1 MAKRILTLDI
11 GASSL
16 TLAEFSVGKG
26 EATLLKYGMAALA
39 EPFDP
44 MGAADVL
51 PAAILG
57 IARENGIS
65 PGKVAISIPGQMA
78 FPRTAEIQAK
88 PGTERFDQLVRYEI
102 EQNIPFPMDELVC
115 DTHVIGE
122 TAADDSTVLVAAAK
136 TDQVEAVT
144 SAVASAGFTPVKVG
158 TVPFAL
164 VNVLEAAGAE
174 GTSLVLDM
182 GAKTTTLVILEKG
195 RLYNRSIA
203 VAGNAVTKEIAQAF
217 GCSFEEAERLKI
229 SQGYVSEGGVSEN
242 EDEVADRV
250 SKACRAVMM
259 RLGAEVS
266 RSINFNRSQHGGGE
280 PDKLYITGGTSLLPG
295 VAEFFAASLGI
306 EVETLNPF
314 FAVSVSSQIDTDTA
328 SADAVYLAPAAGMA
342 LQTARPAA
350 IDIDLMPPS
359 LLASRMQAARVW
371 FVASGCAAA
380 ALAGVIFVSL
390 LLHGREILARQKEV
404 VEEQVSSLREAER
417 NVKKA
422 MELFGAATNRA
433 ENLRALMARRGLAVQ
448 KINAVKQAIGDDL
461 WIERW
466 DGDRVT
472 IRGWRDR
479 VAAFAEYVASKTESG
494 KVQPASEIVA
504 ERLKANPAIDAA
516 SVRVVEAKYIGKGDC
531 MEQFVVEIKSK

>member
-11 GASSL
+11 GAASV

-39 EPFDP
+39 APFDP
-44 MGAADVL
+44 MDAADIL

-57 IARENGIS
+57 IAREKGIS
-65 PGKVAISIPGQMA
+65 PGKVAVSIPGQMA

-115 DTHVIGE
+115 GTHVIGE
-122 TAADDSTVLVAAAK
+122 TPAGDNTVLIAAAK

-144 SAVASAGFTPVKVG
+144 SAVASAGFTPVRVG
-158 TVPFAL
+158 TAPFAL
-164 VNVLEAAGAE
+164 VEVLAEIGAE
-174 GTSLVLDM
+174 GSSLILDI
-182 GAKTTTLVILEKG
+182 GAKTTTLVIVEEG
-195 RLYNRSIA
+195 RIYNRSIA

-217 GCSFEEAERLKI
+217 GCTFEEAEQLKV

-266 RSINFNRSQHGGGE
+266 RSINFYRSQQGGNE
-280 PDKLYITGGTSLLPG
+280 PGKLYITGGTTLLPG
-295 VAEFFAASLGI
+295 VAEFFVSSLRI
-306 EVETLNPF
+306 EAETLNPF
-314 FAVSVSSQIDTDTA
+314 FAVSVSSQIDADTA

-342 LQTARPAA
+342 LQMAHPAA

-359 LLASRMQAARVW
+359 LLASRAQAARVW
-371 FVASGCAAA
+371 FVSAGCVAA
-380 ALAGVIFVSL
+380 ALASAIFVSF
-390 LLHGREILARQKEV
+390 LLHGREILARQKDV

-417 NVKKA
+417 NAKKA
-422 MELFGAATNRA
+422 IERFGEATNKA
-433 ENLRALMARRGLAVQ
+433 ERLRALMARRGTAVQ
-448 KINAVKQAIGDDL
+448 KINAVKQAIGDEL

-466 DGDRVT
+466 DDDKVT

-504 ERLKANPAIDAA
+504 DRLKANPAIDAA
-516 SVRVVEAKYIGKGDC
+516 SVKVVEAKYIGKGDC

>member
-16 TLAEFSVGKG
+16 TLAEFSVGG
-26 EATLLKYGMAALA
+26 GGATLLKYGTAPLA

-44 MGAADVL
+44 ADAANVL
-51 PAAILG
+51 PSALLG
-57 IARENGIS
+57 IVREKGIS
-65 PGKVAISIPGQMA
+65 PGKVAISLPGQMA

-115 DTHVIGE
+115 GTHVLGE
-122 TAADDSTVLVAAAK
+122 TEAGDSTVLVAAAK

-164 VNVLEAAGAE
+164 VNVLEETGAE

-203 VAGNAVTKEIAQAF
+203 VAGNAVTKEIAQAL
-217 GCSFEEAERLKI
+217 GCSFEEAEQLKI

-250 SKACRAVMM
+250 SKACRAVMT

-266 RSINFNRSQHGGGE
+266 RSINFYRGQQGGGE

-295 VAEFFAASLGI
+295 VAEFFSAAFNV

-314 FAVSVSSQIDTDTA
+314 FAVSASSQIDTDTA
-328 SADAVYLAPAAGMA
+328 TADAVYLAPAAGMA
-342 LQTARPAA
+342 LQAAGAAA
-350 IDIDLMPPS
+350 IDIDLTPPS
-359 LLASRMQAARVW
+359 LVASRAEAVRVW
-371 FVASGCAAA
+371 FVIAGCVGA
-380 ALAGVIFVSL
+380 ALAGALFIAV
-390 LLHGREILARQKEV
+390 LLHGREVIAHQKEV
-404 VEEQVSSLREAER
+404 VDERVSSLREAEK
-417 NVKKA
+417 NVKKSL
-422 MELFGAATNRA
+422 ERFGEATNRA
-433 ENLRALMARRGLAVQ
+433 ERLRALMARRAAAVQ
-448 KINAVKQAIGDDL
+448 RINAVKQAIGDEL

-472 IRGWRDR
+472 IRGLRDR
-479 VAAFAEYVASKTESG
+479 VSAFTEYVASKKESG

-504 ERLKANPAIDAA
+504 ERLKLNPSVDAS
-516 SVRVVEAKYIGKGDC
+516 SVKVVEAKYIGKGDC

>member
-26 EATLLKYGMAALA
+26 GATLLKYGMGALPG
-39 EPFDP
+39 PFDP

-51 PAAILG
+51 PAALLG

-65 PGKVAISIPGQMA
+65 PGKVAVSLPGQMA

-122 TAADDSTVLVAAAK
+122 TPAGDNSILIAAAK

-144 SAVASAGFTPVKVG
+144 SAVSAAGFTPVRVG
-158 TVPFAL
+158 TAPFAL
-164 VNVLEAAGAE
+164 VEVLAETGVE
-174 GTSLVLDM
+174 GTPLVLDI
-182 GAKTTTLVILEKG
+182 GAKTTSLVIVENE
-195 RLYNRSIA
+195 RIYNRSIA
-203 VAGNAVTKEIAQAF
+203 VAGNAVTKEIAQAL
-217 GCSFEEAERLKI
+217 GCSFEEAEQLKI

-266 RSINFNRSQHGGGE
+266 RSINFYRSQQGGGE
-280 PDKLYITGGTSLLPG
+280 PDRLYITGGTSLLPG
-295 VAEFFAASLGI
+295 VAEFFASSLGI

-314 FAVSVSSQIDTDTA
+314 FAVSVSSQIDADTA
-328 SADAVYLAPAAGMA
+328 SADAVFLAPAAGMA
-342 LQTARPAA
+342 LQTARSPA
-350 IDIDLMPPS
+350 IDIDLIPPS
-359 LLASRMQAARVW
+359 LVASRMQAARVW

-380 ALAGVIFVSL
+380 ALAGVVFVSF

-404 VEEQVSSLREAER
+404 VEERVSSLREAER
-417 NVKKA
+417 NAKKA
-422 MELFGAATNRA
+422 MERFGAATNRA
-433 ENLRALMARRGLAVQ
+433 ENLRALMARRGMAVQ

-479 VAAFAEYVASKTESG
+479 VAAFTEYVASKTESG

-504 ERLKANPAIDAA
+504 ERLKANPAVDAA
-516 SVRVVEAKYIGKGDC
+516 SVKVVEAKYIGKGDC

>member
-26 EATLLKYGMAALA
+26 GATLLKYGMGALPG
-39 EPFDP
+39 PFDP
-44 MGAADVL
+44 MGAVDVL
-51 PAAILG
+51 PAALLG

-65 PGKVAISIPGQMA
+65 PGKVAVSLPGQMA

-122 TAADDSTVLVAAAK
+122 TPAGDNSILIAAAK

-144 SAVASAGFTPVKVG
+144 SAVSAAGFTPVRVG
-158 TVPFAL
+158 TAPFAL
-164 VNVLEAAGAE
+164 VEVLAETGVE
-174 GTSLVLDM
+174 GTPLVLDI
-182 GAKTTTLVILEKG
+182 GAKTTSLVIVENE
-195 RLYNRSIA
+195 RIYNRSIA
-203 VAGNAVTKEIAQAF
+203 VAGNAVTKEIAQAL
-217 GCSFEEAERLKI
+217 GCSFEEAEQLKI

-242 EDEVADRV
+242 EDEVADRA

-266 RSINFNRSQHGGGE
+266 RSINFYRSQQGGAE
-280 PDKLYITGGTSLLPG
+280 PDRLYITGGTSLLPG
-295 VAEFFAASLGI
+295 VAEFFASSLGI

-314 FAVSVSSQIDTDTA
+314 FAVSVSSQIDADTA
-328 SADAVYLAPAAGMA
+328 SADAVFLAPAAGMA
-342 LQTARPAA
+342 LQTARSPA
-350 IDIDLMPPS
+350 IDIDLIPPS
-359 LLASRMQAARVW
+359 LVASRMQAARVW

-404 VEEQVSSLREAER
+404 VEERVSSLREAER
-417 NVKKA
+417 NAKKA
-422 MELFGAATNRA
+422 MERFGAATNRA
-433 ENLRALMARRGLAVQ
+433 ENLRALMARRGMAVQ

-479 VAAFAEYVASKTESG
+479 VAAFTEYVASKTESG

>member
-144 SAVASAGFTPVKVG
+144 SAVVSAGFTPVKVG
-158 TVPFAL
+158 TAPFAL

>member
-26 EATLLKYGMAALA
+26 GATLLKYGMGALPG
-39 EPFDP
+39 PFDP
-44 MGAADVL
+44 MGAVDVL
-51 PAAILG
+51 PAALLG

-65 PGKVAISIPGQMA
+65 PGKVAVSLPGQMA

-122 TAADDSTVLVAAAK
+122 TPAGDNSILIAAAK

-144 SAVASAGFTPVKVG
+144 SAVSAAGFTPVRVG
-158 TVPFAL
+158 TAPFAL
-164 VNVLEAAGAE
+164 VEVLAETGVE
-174 GTSLVLDM
+174 GTPLVLDI
-182 GAKTTTLVILEKG
+182 GAKTTSLVIVENE
-195 RLYNRSIA
+195 RIYNRSIA
-203 VAGNAVTKEIAQAF
+203 VAGNAVTKEIAQAL
-217 GCSFEEAERLKI
+217 GCSLEEAEQLKI

-266 RSINFNRSQHGGGE
+266 RSINFYRSQQGGAE
-280 PDKLYITGGTSLLPG
+280 PDRLYITGGTSLLPG
-295 VAEFFAASLGI
+295 VAEFFASSLGI

-314 FAVSVSSQIDTDTA
+314 FAVSVSSQIDADTA
-328 SADAVYLAPAAGMA
+328 SADAVFLAPAAGMA
-342 LQTARPAA
+342 LQTARSPA
-350 IDIDLMPPS
+350 IDIDLIPPS
-359 LLASRMQAARVW
+359 LVASRMQAARVW

-380 ALAGVIFVSL
+380 ALAGVVFVAF

-404 VEEQVSSLREAER
+404 VEERVSSLREAER
-417 NVKKA
+417 NAKKA
-422 MELFGAATNRA
+422 MERFGAATNRA
-433 ENLRALMARRGLAVQ
+433 ENLRALMARRGMAVQ

-479 VAAFAEYVASKTESG
+479 VAAFTEYVASKTESG

-504 ERLKANPAIDAA
+504 ERLKANPAVDAA
-516 SVRVVEAKYIGKGDC
+516 SVKVVEAKYIGKGDC